1 MAKLSQ
7 RPTCFHELRTRLLK
21 RFGRTALI
29 FILIPGSVA
38 IVMET
43 FNVRVGGGRPSVD
56 AARNSLITSPLL
68 LEEPIRLASILE
80 HSHYHRSVP
89 CLTKIVGTVGGN
101 SKTVEQLSA
110 LLEAGMTAARF
121 DFSVNDQENH
131 QETYENL
138 RAAMKKTHRM
148 CAVVYDT
155 HGPEI
160 TIFNSSSATVTM
172 TAGST
177 VVLSGDKDQPV
188 TAHALPLA
196 CPQLAKAV
204 KPGDEVFVGR
214 YLFTGSETTSVWLKV
229 EEVKGDDIVCTVT
242 NTAELQGDFFTVHAA
257 QVDTDM
263 PILSKVDERHLSTWG
278 VNCLPHVIFLS
289 FTRNAED
296 VRYARKY
303 LAQLGKLSQAFI
315 FAKIESIQGLRKI
328 DEILA
333 EADGLVLGRGDL
345 GIDLPAEKV
354 FLMQKVAIYKANMAG
369 KPCVISRVVDTMT
382 DTPRPTR
389 AEATDVA
396 NAVLDGVDAIMLGA
410 ETLRGLYPTETV
422 STVRLI
428 CAEAEKAYNQE
439 LYFKKAVKEA
449 TDTMSELE
457 AMASSAVKTAEK
469 VHAAAIV
476 VFTSSGRMA
485 RLVAKYKPTMPV
497 LTLVIPRLYVDKLR
511 WTVQGE
517 FPAHMCCLMRGLIP
531 MMATPKTLEQS
542 DVSTNETVLK
552 EAILQGQR
560 IGVLRKHDRVVVVQ
574 KLGDS
579 VVVRPMNSLCHDTVL
594 RERRGG
600 TRWRAAPGW
609 RAGFKWR
616 AKTDWR
622 AARILSC
629 LLLAACHV
637 ATLVTVTLAA
647 GSDIVDNT
655 GPLLGRVGQ
664 LQQLLHHQ
672 LLPSASHASTHPLP
686 SNPHGRNYVLLPEG
700 LDQLVLSEGSNQL
713 GRLAAGGLGGAG
725 GGGER
730 GREEERSAGMVDHGG
745 IVPEGVVPDALDKH
759 IPMSIRMSPERLQL
773 PLEAL
778 PRAID
783 TSEQKNVMLAFRE
796 RFDKFGDL
804 IRCHGPAC
812 PDFAPCGSAYPNVH
826 ACWNPLLDAPVLV
839 PARAPLNCP
848 KKFPLKKPRFAW
860 QNHDKTC
867 SHPRDFNPREPSA
880 MQVFRLHGVMVTH
893 KGFAFNATHRFVHQ
907 GCKRFNPFS
916 YPPGQKVHRIK
927 LAFDWGYTQGNN
939 FYHFLVEAI
948 PSFFVAAA
956 ALPNLRDVP
965 IIAERF
971 QWDLYDSIG
980 RIFIGV
986 NRTDMRALPATEGD
1000 LFHVDTLYLPML
1012 QECGA
1017 PNKAL
1022 WMELRRHHLLHPQ
1035 GLPLFRPDFSY
1046 HYRPALSYQQLTH
1059 LPPDWLVVLAQRPS
1073 GKRSFTNSE
1082 EVKEA
1087 VLAAFPPERVVVFDG
1102 SLQLMQ
1108 ARALFRRT
1116 RLFVGGH
1123 GAALSNLIFMPVRS
1137 HLLEIRP
1144 DKCPNRCYNSLS
1156 YACSIKY
1163 YLLFS
1168 NGTCD
1173 TTVVADVPRLQRTLN
1188 SIARNLKKEDV
1199 ALGRAWELA

>member
-1 MAKLSQ
+1 
-7 RPTCFHELRTRLLK
+7 
-21 RFGRTALI
+21 
-29 FILIPGSVA
+29 
-38 IVMET
+38 
-43 FNVRVGGGRPSVD
+43 
-56 AARNSLITSPLL
+56 
-68 LEEPIRLASILE
+68 
-80 HSHYHRSVP
+80 
-89 CLTKIVGTVGGN
+89 
-101 SKTVEQLSA
+101 
-110 LLEAGMTAARF
+110 MTAARF

-131 QETYENL
+131 QETYDNL
-138 RAAMKKTHRM
+138 REAMKKTHRM

-160 TIFNSSSATVTM
+160 TIFNSNNATVTM

-188 TAHALPLA
+188 TANALPLA
-196 CPQLAKAV
+196 CPELAKAV

-242 NTAELQGDFFTVHAA
+242 NTAELQGEFFTVHAA

-278 VNCLPHVIFLS
+278 VNCLPHIIFLS

-296 VRYARKY
+296 VRYARNH
-303 LAQLGKLSQAFI
+303 LAQLGKLSQSFI

-428 CAEAEKAYNQE
+428 CSEAEKAYNQE

-517 FPAHMCCLMRGLIP
+517 VPAHMCCLMRGLIP
-531 MMATPKTLEQS
+531 MMATPKTLNAGPLLPS
-542 DVSTNETVLK
+542 LVPSPTPLFPFPTLLFPSPPILFPSPPILFPSPPILFPFPPISFPLHPFSFPLHPFSSPSKPTADV
-552 EAILQGQR
+552 
-560 IGVLRKHDRVVVVQ
+560 
-574 KLGDS
+574 
-579 VVVRPMNSLCHDTVL
+579 
-594 RERRGG
+594 
-600 TRWRAAPGW
+600 
-609 RAGFKWR
+609 
-616 AKTDWR
+616 
-622 AARILSC
+622 
-629 LLLAACHV
+629 
-637 ATLVTVTLAA
+637 
-647 GSDIVDNT
+647 VDNT

-664 LQQLLHHQ
+664 LQQQLHHQ
-672 LLPSASHASTHPLP
+672 LLPSSQASTHPLP
-686 SNPHGRNYVLLPEG
+686 SNPHGPNQAAVRSERS
-700 LDQLVLSEGSNQL
+700 DQVPLSEGSNERIDPADWEDQAL
-713 GRLAAGGLGGAG
+713 GRLAAGGLGGG
-725 GGGER
+725 GGGRRR
-730 GREEERSAGMVDHGG
+730 GREEERSAAGVVDHGG
-745 IVPEGVVPDALDKH
+745 IVPEGVVPDALDRR
-759 IPMSIRMSPERLQL
+759 IPMLIRSPSPRASSSNHHHHQNESQRMSPERLQL

-778 PRAID
+778 PHAID
-783 TSEQKNVMLAFRE
+783 SSEQKNVMLAYRE

-804 IRCHGPAC
+804 IRCHGPPC

-826 ACWNPLLDAPVLV
+826 ACWNEHLDAPLLL

-848 KKFPLKKPRFAW
+848 KKAPLKNPRVPW

-880 MQVFRLHGVMVTH
+880 MQVFRLHEVMVTH
-893 KGFAFNATHRFVHQ
+893 KGFVFNATHRYVHQ
-907 GCKRFNPFS
+907 GCKRFNPRSYLGKKRVQLEAIPSPLSTLLHPPHLPITLTQYS
-916 YPPGQKVHRIK
+916 YPQGQKATNKMCRIKPAFVWGYSQGSNVCHFLVQAIPSSLQPLLPSTPPPFNPSSLQPLLPSTPPPFNPSSLQPLLPSTPPPFNPSSLQPLLPSTPPPFSSTPFHSALLRPSSPAALSTLSSSSHTYPQGQKYSYPQGQKVHHPKLAFDWGYWEGTNCQKVHRMK
-927 LAFDWGYTQGNN
+927 LAFDWGYTQGSNFYHFLVEAIPSFFVTYPQPLSTLLHPLPLVSLTQFSYPQGQKVHRMKLAFDWGYTQGSN

-956 ALPNLRDVP
+956 ALPNLRDIP

-971 QWDLYDSIG
+971 Q
-980 RIFIGV
+980 V
-986 NRTDMRALPATEGD
+986 
-1000 LFHVDTLYLPML
+1000 HVCMS
-1012 QECGA
+1012 A
-1017 PNKAL
+1017 
-1022 WMELRRHHLLHPQ
+1022 
-1035 GLPLFRPDFSY
+1035 
-1046 HYRPALSYQQLTH
+1046 
-1059 LPPDWLVVLAQRPS
+1059 
-1073 GKRSFTNSE
+1073 
-1082 EVKEA
+1082 
-1087 VLAAFPPERVVVFDG
+1087 
-1102 SLQLMQ
+1102 
-1108 ARALFRRT
+1108 
-1116 RLFVGGH
+1116 
-1123 GAALSNLIFMPVRS
+1123 
-1137 HLLEIRP
+1137 
-1144 DKCPNRCYNSLS
+1144 
-1156 YACSIKY
+1156 
-1163 YLLFS
+1163 
-1168 NGTCD
+1168 
-1173 TTVVADVPRLQRTLN
+1173 
-1188 SIARNLKKEDV
+1188 
-1199 ALGRAWELA
+1199 

>member
-1 MAKLSQ
+1 
-7 RPTCFHELRTRLLK
+7 
-21 RFGRTALI
+21 
-29 FILIPGSVA
+29 
-38 IVMET
+38 MEGFT
-43 FNVRVGGGRPSVD
+43 VRVGAGRPSVD
-56 AARNSLITSPLL
+56 ASRNSLITSPLL

-121 DFSVNDQENH
+121 DFSVSDLENH

-148 CAVVYDT
+148 CATVYDT

-160 TIFNSSSATVTM
+160 TIANSSNATVTM

-188 TAHALPLA
+188 TAQALPLA

-278 VNCLPHVIFLS
+278 VNCLPHIIFLS

-296 VRYARKY
+296 VRYARNH
-303 LAQLGKLSQAFI
+303 LAQLGKLSQSFI

-354 FLMQKVAIYKANMAG
+354 FLMQKVAIFKANMAG

-428 CAEAEKAYNQE
+428 CSEAEKAYNQE

-449 TDTMSELE
+449 TDMSELE

-517 FPAHMCCLMRGLIP
+517 VPAHMCCLMRGLIP

-560 IGVLRKHDRVVVVQ
+560 LGVLRKHDRVVVVQ

-579 VVVRPMNSLCHDTVL
+579 VVVRV
-594 RERRGG
+594 E
-600 TRWRAAPGW
+600 
-609 RAGFKWR
+609 
-616 AKTDWR
+616 
-622 AARILSC
+622 
-629 LLLAACHV
+629 
-637 ATLVTVTLAA
+637 
-647 GSDIVDNT
+647 
-655 GPLLGRVGQ
+655 
-664 LQQLLHHQ
+664 
-672 LLPSASHASTHPLP
+672 
-686 SNPHGRNYVLLPEG
+686 
-700 LDQLVLSEGSNQL
+700 
-713 GRLAAGGLGGAG
+713 
-725 GGGER
+725 
-730 GREEERSAGMVDHGG
+730 
-745 IVPEGVVPDALDKH
+745 
-759 IPMSIRMSPERLQL
+759 
-773 PLEAL
+773 EAL
-778 PRAID
+778 P
-783 TSEQKNVMLAFRE
+783 
-796 RFDKFGDL
+796 
-804 IRCHGPAC
+804 
-812 PDFAPCGSAYPNVH
+812 Y
-826 ACWNPLLDAPVLV
+826 
-839 PARAPLNCP
+839 
-848 KKFPLKKPRFAW
+848 
-860 QNHDKTC
+860 
-867 SHPRDFNPREPSA
+867 
-880 MQVFRLHGVMVTH
+880 
-893 KGFAFNATHRFVHQ
+893 
-907 GCKRFNPFS
+907 
-916 YPPGQKVHRIK
+916 
-927 LAFDWGYTQGNN
+927 
-939 FYHFLVEAI
+939 
-948 PSFFVAAA
+948 
-956 ALPNLRDVP
+956 
-965 IIAERF
+965 
-971 QWDLYDSIG
+971 
-980 RIFIGV
+980 
-986 NRTDMRALPATEGD
+986 
-1000 LFHVDTLYLPML
+1000 
-1012 QECGA
+1012 
-1017 PNKAL
+1017 
-1022 WMELRRHHLLHPQ
+1022 
-1035 GLPLFRPDFSY
+1035 
-1046 HYRPALSYQQLTH
+1046 
-1059 LPPDWLVVLAQRPS
+1059 
-1073 GKRSFTNSE
+1073 
-1082 EVKEA
+1082 VK
-1087 VLAAFPPERVVVFDG
+1087 
-1102 SLQLMQ
+1102 
-1108 ARALFRRT
+1108 
-1116 RLFVGGH
+1116 
-1123 GAALSNLIFMPVRS
+1123 
-1137 HLLEIRP
+1137 
-1144 DKCPNRCYNSLS
+1144 
-1156 YACSIKY
+1156 
-1163 YLLFS
+1163 
-1168 NGTCD
+1168 
-1173 TTVVADVPRLQRTLN
+1173 
-1188 SIARNLKKEDV
+1188 
-1199 ALGRAWELA
+1199 

>member
-1 MAKLSQ
+1 MECLEK
-7 RPTCFHELRTRLLK
+7 TCRGMED
-21 RFGRTALI
+21 
-29 FILIPGSVA
+29 VA
-38 IVMET
+38 ADSYIDTNFMET

-160 TIFNSSSATVTM
+160 TIFNSNHATVTM

-177 VVLSGDKDQPV
+177 VVLSSDKDHPV

-229 EEVKGDDIVCTVT
+229 EEVKGEDIVCTVT

-278 VNCLPHVIFLS
+278 VNCLPHIIFLS

-517 FPAHMCCLMRGLIP
+517 FPAHMCCLMRALIP

-574 KLGDS
+574 KLGDA
-579 VVVRPMNSLCHDTVL
+579 VVVRV
-594 RERRGG
+594 E
-600 TRWRAAPGW
+600 
-609 RAGFKWR
+609 
-616 AKTDWR
+616 
-622 AARILSC
+622 
-629 LLLAACHV
+629 
-637 ATLVTVTLAA
+637 
-647 GSDIVDNT
+647 
-655 GPLLGRVGQ
+655 
-664 LQQLLHHQ
+664 
-672 LLPSASHASTHPLP
+672 
-686 SNPHGRNYVLLPEG
+686 
-700 LDQLVLSEGSNQL
+700 
-713 GRLAAGGLGGAG
+713 
-725 GGGER
+725 
-730 GREEERSAGMVDHGG
+730 
-745 IVPEGVVPDALDKH
+745 
-759 IPMSIRMSPERLQL
+759 
-773 PLEAL
+773 EAL
-778 PRAID
+778 PY
-783 TSEQKNVMLAFRE
+783 SK
-796 RFDKFGDL
+796 
-804 IRCHGPAC
+804 
-812 PDFAPCGSAYPNVH
+812 
-826 ACWNPLLDAPVLV
+826 
-839 PARAPLNCP
+839 
-848 KKFPLKKPRFAW
+848 
-860 QNHDKTC
+860 
-867 SHPRDFNPREPSA
+867 
-880 MQVFRLHGVMVTH
+880 
-893 KGFAFNATHRFVHQ
+893 
-907 GCKRFNPFS
+907 
-916 YPPGQKVHRIK
+916 
-927 LAFDWGYTQGNN
+927 
-939 FYHFLVEAI
+939 
-948 PSFFVAAA
+948 
-956 ALPNLRDVP
+956 
-965 IIAERF
+965 
-971 QWDLYDSIG
+971 
-980 RIFIGV
+980 
-986 NRTDMRALPATEGD
+986 
-1000 LFHVDTLYLPML
+1000 
-1012 QECGA
+1012 
-1017 PNKAL
+1017 
-1022 WMELRRHHLLHPQ
+1022 
-1035 GLPLFRPDFSY
+1035 
-1046 HYRPALSYQQLTH
+1046 
-1059 LPPDWLVVLAQRPS
+1059 
-1073 GKRSFTNSE
+1073 
-1082 EVKEA
+1082 
-1087 VLAAFPPERVVVFDG
+1087 
-1102 SLQLMQ
+1102 
-1108 ARALFRRT
+1108 
-1116 RLFVGGH
+1116 
-1123 GAALSNLIFMPVRS
+1123 
-1137 HLLEIRP
+1137 
-1144 DKCPNRCYNSLS
+1144 
-1156 YACSIKY
+1156 
-1163 YLLFS
+1163 
-1168 NGTCD
+1168 
-1173 TTVVADVPRLQRTLN
+1173 
-1188 SIARNLKKEDV
+1188 
-1199 ALGRAWELA
+1199 